1 MMRMKRIAVLRG
13 GPSVE
18 YDVSML
24 TGKAVL
30 EALAASEYRPKD
42 IMISKTGQWFDQGR
56 KRTPDQALE
65 GVDVVFI
72 ALHGTFGED
81 GQVQRILERKRIPF
95 TGSPSLASGIAFNKE
110 LTKQTMRQHKI
121 HMAKH
126 RRVNRD
132 EKDTLQ
138 DEVAQIIAD
147 LGTELFIKP
156 LSNGSSFGARRVLE
170 TAELYD
176 NLVEL
181 LDLYDSLLVEEYIGG
196 TEATVGVLSD
206 FRGERLYALP
216 TIEIVP
222 PTTDSFYTSANKYDG
237 TSDHI
242 CPGRFSPAVKSEMSR
257 IAQLAHIEVGC
268 DQYSRSDFLVRGNDV
283 YFLEINT
290 LPGFTSE
297 SNYPIAANAIG
308 LDFKQLVQH
317 LINTARV

>member
-1 MMRMKRIAVLRG
+1 MKRIAVLRG
-13 GPSVE
+13 GPSEE

-30 EALAASEYRPKD
+30 EALAATDHHTRD
-42 IMISKTGQWFDQGR
+42 IMIAKNGQWFEQGR

-81 GQVQRILERKRIPF
+81 GQVQRIIERKHIPF
-95 TGSPSLASGIAFNKE
+95 TGSPSLASSIAFNKE
-110 LTKQTMRQHKI
+110 LTKHTLRPHGI
-121 HMAKH
+121 NLAKH

-132 EKDTLQ
+132 ERNTLKD
-138 DEVAQIIAD
+138 DVAQIIAD
-147 LGTELFIKP
+147 LGTQLFIKP
-156 LSNGSSFGARRVLE
+156 LSNGSSFGARRVME
-170 TAELYD
+170 TVELHD

-181 LDLYDSLLVEEYIGG
+181 LELYDSLLVEEYIGG

-216 TIEIVP
+216 TLEITP
-222 PTTDSFYTSANKYDG
+222 PIGDGFYTSANKYNG
-237 TSDHI
+237 TTDHI
-242 CPGRFSPAVKSEMSR
+242 CPGRFSEQVKNEMSR
-257 IAQLAHIEVGC
+257 IAKLAHTEVGC
-268 DQYSRSDFLVRGNDV
+268 DQYSRTDFLVRGDDI

-290 LPGFTSE
+290 LPGFTNE

-308 LDFKQLVQH
+308 LDFRNLVIH
-317 LINTARV
+317 LIETARA

>member
-1 MMRMKRIAVLRG
+1 MKRIAVLRG
-13 GPSVE
+13 GPSEE
-18 YDVSML
+18 YAVSML
-24 TGKAVL
+24 SGKAVL
-30 EALAASEYRPKD
+30 EALADSDQKPRD
-42 IMISKTGQWFDQGR
+42 ITIAKNGQWFEQGR

-81 GQVQRILERKRIPF
+81 GQVQRILERKHIPF

-110 LTKQTMRQHKI
+110 LTKHTLRPHGI
-121 HMAKH
+121 NLAKH
-126 RRVNRD
+126 RRVNRI
-132 EKDTLQ
+132 ERESLK
-138 DEVAQIIAD
+138 DEVAQIIVD
-147 LGTELFIKP
+147 LGTQLFIKP
-156 LSNGSSFGARRVLE
+156 LANGSSFGARKVTQ

-216 TIEIVP
+216 TIEIAP
-222 PTTDSFYTSANKYDG
+222 PINDGFYTSANKYNG

-242 CPGRFSPAVKSEMSR
+242 CPGRFSEKIKRELSR
-257 IAQLAHIEVGC
+257 IAKLAHTEVGC
-268 DQYSRSDFLVRGNDV
+268 DQYSRSDFLVRGDDI

-308 LDFKQLVQH
+308 LDFKNLVKH
-317 LINTARV
+317 LLETARP

>member
-13 GPSVE
+13 GPSEE

-110 LTKQTMRQHKI
+110 LTKQTLRQYKI

-206 FRGERLYALP
+206 FRGERLYSLP
-216 TIEIVP
+216 PIEIIP
-222 PTTDSFYTSANKYDG
+222 PVEHDFFTYQNKYDG
-237 TSDHI
+237 TTTELV
-242 CPGRFSPAVKSEMSR
+242 PGRFSPQIKTEMMR
-257 IAQLAHIEVGC
+257 IAKLAHTEVGC
-268 DQYSRSDFLVRGNDV
+268 DQYSRSDFLIKNDQV

-290 LPGFTSE
+290 LPGFTNQSL
-297 SNYPIAANAIG
+297 YPKAADAIG